1 MTWKVKT
8 RSSAWPSGSTRD
20 DLVVLLGTPTEAR
33 EPALRDDGD
42 QGDPSW
48 AGALAGVSPRL
59 PVYHITESA
68 VRERIAAPDYDEH
81 VALMAMAMDV
91 DAIAR
96 AVRDVREDR
105 R

>member
-1 MTWKVKT
+1 M
-8 RSSAWPSGSTRD
+8 AEQFDPD
-20 DLVVLLGTPTEAR
+20 DVVVLLGTPTEDASR
-33 EPALRDDGD
+33 LYAMTVTS
-42 QGDPSW
+42 GDPSW
-48 AGALAGVSPRL
+48 AGALAGVALGL

-81 VALMAMAMDV
+81 IALMAMAMDV